1 MPASIWCT
9 VAPNHRVVRL
19 AALCITVA
27 ACGGEPRSQ
36 AAESAKAASAAAT
49 PAATTPAPV
58 TPAPAPATAPAAEVA
73 ITGKTHE
80 VRMIGDA
87 TGYRF
92 DPVNLT
98 IKAGDGVR
106 WTFVSGGP
114 HNVSFW
120 ADSIPGGAAAQ
131 LNAAMSKQ
139 MSPLTGP
146 LMLQPNETYTISF
159 GGAPK
164 GTYRYYCT
172 PHLALGMKGTITV
185 Q

>member
-1 MPASIWCT
+1 MPASIWSSI
-9 VAPNHRVVRL
+9 APNHRVVRL
-19 AALCITVA
+19 TALCITVA

-36 AAESAKAASAAAT
+36 AAESAKAAAATT

-58 TPAPAPATAPAAEVA
+58 TPAPAPAAPAAEVA

-92 DPVNLT
+92 DPATLS

-120 ADSIPGGAAAQ
+120 SDSIPGGAAAQ
-131 LNAAMSKQ
+131 LNAAMARQ

-146 LMLQPNETYTISF
+146 LLLQPNESYTISF
-159 GGAPK
+159 AGAPK
-164 GTYRYYCT
+164 GTYRYFCT

>member
-1 MPASIWCT
+1 MHASIRCT

-19 AALCITVA
+19 AAVCLTLA
-27 ACGGEPRSQ
+27 ACGGEPKSQ
-36 AAESAKAASAAAT
+36 AAESANAAATAAT

-58 TPAPAPATAPAAEVA
+58 TPAPAAAPAAAEVA

-131 LNAAMSKQ
+131 LNAAMAKQ

-159 GGAPK
+159 GGAAK
-164 GTYRYYCT
+164 GTYRYFCT